1 MDHSHG
7 QLKKEQKYLNF
18 SDMILGWLIPTEK
31 AFCLSL
37 RLSFDLHKQ
46 ILFLS
51 VWWCWTIEI
60 WPNKQKNHCWSK
72 AHLPCLKKRWEQ
84 NDWFNEDFT
93 VNLCSKRHWPVH
105 VYKNHHLIPG
115 AHAGLF
121 ILIRGGTTAFSCRI
135 NDVTVI
141 QMDQSM
147 MLCKYI
153 NKCPMH

>member
-115 AHAGLF
+115 AQGSSSWSEAGPPPSVAASMTSLWYKW
-121 ILIRGGTTAFSCRI
+121 I
-135 NDVTVI
+135 NPWCYVNI
-141 QMDQSM
+141 
-147 MLCKYI
+147 
-153 NKCPMH
+153 